1 MSQDGQITSELI
13 NKLENISNNTNLPLE
28 KRLID
33 LAVWFHKNKDAMPKT
48 EVVKKLD
55 FLTKTLDIH
64 LEMVAMLAD
73 RLQQAEGRRKSS
85 SLWTVSGL
93 DARGDFTR
101 FD

>member
-1 MSQDGQITSELI
+1 MTQDGQITTELV
-13 NKLENISNNTNLPLE
+13 NKLEQINNNTNLPLE

-33 LAVWFHKNKDAMPKT
+33 LAVWFSKNKDAIPRN
-48 EVVKKLD
+48 EVIKRLD

-85 SLWTVSGL
+85 SLWTISGMEM
-93 DARGDFTR
+93 DGRR

>member
-1 MSQDGQITSELI
+1 
-13 NKLENISNNTNLPLE
+13 
-28 KRLID
+28 
-33 LAVWFHKNKDAMPKT
+33 MPKT

-73 RLQQAEGRRKSS
+73 RLQQAEGRRKST
-85 SLWTVSGL
+85 SLWTISGL
-93 DARGDFTR
+93 DARGDFTK